1 MQRIEKHPSL
11 LKRFE
16 QLLSIVENSTGDIQK
31 PIKAEMRV
39 IKELREMGNE
49 ALTACGELQTSSISQ
64 TTMIHARSHYENE
77 ELTILLSKNHG
88 DKTMPIRLPPKAKF
102 PIEMDETFVGGAT
115 QIDFFCQVRIIL

>member
-1 MQRIEKHPSL
+1 MNLCVTTDFAVNLPHSKVSIKVKERYGL
-11 LKRFE
+11 D
-16 QLLSIVENSTGDIQK
+16 LS
-31 PIKAEMRV
+31 A
-39 IKELREMGNE
+39 
-49 ALTACGELQTSSISQ
+49 SSISQ
-64 TTMIHARSHYENE
+64 TTMIHARSLYDKE